1 DAIARGAQGCAG
13 LRAGIVEFAGLAD
26 DDGPGADDHDR
37 MDIYALR
44 HSTSSPGMVDDRLIK
59 TIPLF
64 RVRVLS
70 HVVLSARSIE
80 STEPAIKTVEI
91 VLARTHAPRNR
102 FTCEIRKRL

>member
-1 DAIARGAQGCAG
+1 
-13 LRAGIVEFAGLAD
+13 
-26 DDGPGADDHDR
+26 
-37 MDIYALR
+37 
-44 HSTSSPGMVDDRLIK
+44 MVDDRLIK

-102 FTCEIRKRL
+102 FTCEIRKRLPWWFHRLPIPSTSPLWGGRERVSASGWGDFEIHPPPDA